1 MGRERIKMPY
11 HLSEEQ
17 KQEFYMV
24 LEEVCKTSR
33 ILESHCYIQHGTTS
47 VFRHSVSVAYLS
59 YYLAQKMHAPV
70 DIHSLIRGAL
80 LHDYFLYDWHNQL
93 TPHHLHGFFHPGVA
107 LRNASMDVELTPI
120 EHDIIKKHMFPLT
133 LVPPKYLES
142 WIVCWID
149 KKCSTRETLQR
160 RCREEVC

>member
-1 MGRERIKMPY
+1 MPY

-24 LEEVCKTSR
+24 LEEVCNTSR

-70 DIHSLIRGAL
+70 DTHSADPGSLAARLFLI
-80 LHDYFLYDWHNQL
+80 
-93 TPHHLHGFFHPGVA
+93 
-107 LRNASMDVELTPI
+107 
-120 EHDIIKKHMFPLT
+120 
-133 LVPPKYLES
+133 
-142 WIVCWID
+142 
-149 KKCSTRETLQR
+149 
-160 RCREEVC
+160 